1 MARLARWVL
10 SLLLPVLAWS
20 PLALAGDTST
30 SSLLAGWRAHIVAD
44 GNFGGVELESENY
57 RALAAMGPACLPA
70 VFDAFR
76 TEEVEHVLY
85 YYAILIRRVA
95 HFDMYRYSNVPHVI
109 RGEDYF
115 DRGEIP
121 FLSLQIG
128 DGAPEGPDKANLM
141 RDKLVAWWDQRG
153 SFLQRDARSATRAI
167 VGRNAEEAIRLEPF
181 AGRRLARLSVYGIY
195 NIPAYISLIAEENN
209 PAVFSEWLRL
219 ANHPDFQT
227 LKMTSDLAENARKAQ
242 RGYPTVEAKLA
253 VVCAWWNEQQNSFKA
268 LADLHTAIEEQ
279 LQSRCALAR

>member
-1 MARLARWVL
+1 MAHSAMRVL
-10 SLLLPVLAWS
+10 SLVLPVLACPS
-20 PLALAGDTST
+20 LALSGDASTST
-30 SSLLAGWRAHIVAD
+30 LLAGWRAHIVAN
-44 GNFGGVELESENY
+44 GNLGGVELESENY
-57 RALAAMGPACLPA
+57 RALAAMGPACLPE

-95 HFDMYRYSNVPHVI
+95 HFDMYRYSNVPLVI

-167 VGRNAEEAIRLEPF
+167 AGRNADEAMRLDPT

-195 NIPAYISLIAEENN
+195 NIPAYVSLIAEENN

-227 LKMTSDLAENARKAQ
+227 LKMTSDLAENARKAH
-242 RGYPTVEAKLA
+242 RAYPTSEAKMA
-253 VVCAWWNEQQNSFKA
+253 IVCAWWIEQRESFKA